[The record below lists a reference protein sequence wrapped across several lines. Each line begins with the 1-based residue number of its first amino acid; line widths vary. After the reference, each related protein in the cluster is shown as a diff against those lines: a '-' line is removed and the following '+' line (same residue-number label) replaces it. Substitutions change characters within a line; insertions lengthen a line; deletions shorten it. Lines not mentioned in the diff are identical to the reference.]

1 MNKQELRAHIRT
13 LKRQMTE
20 DQIVAKSN
28 ALCTLFTQSDAY
40 RNAKTLYGYL
50 SYNQEVRT
58 MPILEQALRDGKR
71 VALPK
76 CYGSEM
82 RFIYTDDLTQ
92 IGKSSCGVPEP
103 LADEPVADD
112 ETALVLM
119 PGLAFDR
126 EGHRM
131 GYGGGYYDRFL
142 ADEPDHPTVA
152 LCFDFQIT
160 EHIPTEEFDI
170 PVDLVLA
177 V

>member
-1 MNKQELRAHIRT
+1 MNKQELRTHIRM
-13 LKRQMTE
+13 LKRQMAE
-20 DQIVAKSN
+20 AEIDEKSN
-28 ALCTLFTQSDAY
+28 ALCDCFVRSDAY
-40 RNAKTLYGYL
+40 RNAGTLYGYL

-82 RFIYTDDLTQ
+82 RFIYTDDLTK

-103 LADEPVADD
+103 LADKPIAHD

-126 EGHRM
+126 NGHRM

-142 ADEPDHPTVA
+142 AAEPGHPTVA
-152 LCFDFQIT
+152 LCFDFQIV
-160 EHIPTEEFDI
+160 EQIPTEEFDI
-170 PVDLVLA
+170 PVDLVLS

>member
-1 MNKQELRAHIRT
+1 MNKQELRSHIRA

-20 DQIVAKSN
+20 EDIAARSG
-28 ALCTLFTQSDAY
+28 ALCALFTRSDVY

-82 RFIYTDDLTQ
+82 RFIYTDDLTKT
-92 IGKSSCGVPEP
+92 GRSSCGVPEP
-103 LADEPVADD
+103 LADGPVAHD

-142 ADEPDHPTVA
+142 AAEPDHPTAA
-152 LCFDFQIT
+152 LCFDFQIV
-160 EHIPTEEFDI
+160 EQIPTEEFDV
-170 PVDLVLA
+170 PVDLVFSF
-177 V
+177 